1 LRNQEGKVLR
11 ETTRPAT
18 KLAFAL
24 VLLFLIPMATPLIG
38 SSNAQASGRASPD
51 FSVIGMTFSGAG
63 SVDPGTGISLEPAE
77 HDVRVQVRN
86 MGDVQGSASL
96 QLVHKASQTSGEY
109 IVTTIAL
116 GSLPALSTSNVIII
130 PWTAPIGD
138 GQTLY
143 ARVTPSQGIQDSNPS
158 NNEQRKDFDVENLD
172 QGIET
177 ANSLPSFA
185 TGMFHVVIKNGM
197 QYVNATVRNSGTKN
211 ISAVM
216 ELTLVNATNVK
227 VTKWSNTQTLTTGS
241 LFMAATSKNLSSS
254 FDSTTFTGSGNWT
267 MSAKVYFNGT
277 SSSQFVD
284 MENKDQLTLIPL
296 QFSNFSATLTS
307 LGDRSIEPGQ
317 TGTLTYQIKNTGAL
331 DSYKFISIV
340 SNPLNR
346 NWADQSLVDTTTQA
360 ISNGATISF
369 SIGVT
374 VPVGENRTN
383 ASMITIKLRATNG
396 EYLLV
401 TTVVAQAGESYM
413 ASIVM
418 SSSVQ
423 KLLPGEMTTI
433 LFNVTNTGNVG
444 GSFNFDCGLSVAA
457 RNWELTIGASP
468 AQACSDVSGVYIN
481 RSVTATLALNIKVP
495 PIQSPLDPGEFNLAG
510 QALLVWIQV
519 QAAGGGLPLQASQ
532 PIEVLPTI
540 VVDPGLPSDE
550 YVLSKEEVIAA
561 RNGQGL
567 DEILQLN
574 VEVRHNLFTN
584 LDANLT
590 AELTVSSM
598 SFIAANSGGFS
609 EASRWSSSLSPP
621 QITGLKPGNTT
632 PAVLSIQGPDDDY
645 PLAGTLTL
653 SVTVNPI
660 LGGVHTGSGV
670 QASSVT
676 QNLSVII
683 PSVYGAE
690 INDLGPMDVVV
701 GAETP
706 VAFPF
711 ENTGNDLTSYRLRV
725 IDTPDGW
732 DVKFNGTDEFITNLS
747 AEMQDFNSGGAQHIQ
762 NVVMLVTSDADARA
776 NSVVPVT
783 VTIEELNTG
792 EFITEYDMLF
802 RVSEL
807 NNATLTNEQTQP
819 ITVGPTDT
827 NQFTTLKITNTGNT
841 PTTFYVYV
849 ETNENAEVLFE
860 LDSVSSMVI
869 AAQRYEIIRV
879 NVIPTGLAS
888 ADQIYSA
895 KVWVADATG
904 AVNQSANISA
914 NITQTSNVRIEAPA
928 LVAVTPGEMSKI
940 EFNVTNT
947 GNLIESLKVTPT
959 VEGDWSTDVTE
970 IGMTLTINQTI
981 TGQIIVSVP
990 DLGGAQLL
998 MDGSIFNLSLS
1009 VYDATSNAYKTG
1021 IIVQL
1026 RIGAL
1031 FDLEVEDWPDEMEFY
1046 RMGTRTWEVSLL
1058 NTGNRDVEV
1067 AVGYS
1072 INREDLSIGS
1082 SDWAM
1087 VDGAPTK
1094 IYLPVGVPITHIFS
1108 VAALKNQPDLS
1119 LTADFKIFYEPN
1131 NESVD
1136 GNASFATK
1144 LSMDRF
1150 FSTGDIVLR
1159 PEVGDAPLEVD
1170 LTYSHI
1176 PNGQD
1181 LNAAYELELCGATRL
1196 LEFAPLNL
1204 NEADY
1209 PWSFTVVVPDGTNT
1223 EIPLALDDVACM
1235 WGSQGSSSRI
1245 SLPNRSAWDT
1255 TQPIKILVDAPNRPN
1270 ILSGDGWGMTFRLYH
1285 PSENANYTVYD
1296 EETFTFALDVFA
1308 DPMVESMEA
1317 LSLDEGEEFDLLLTV
1332 VNAGTATTLGI
1343 DVALVCADATI
1354 LGTPQTAENAP
1365 MIGLLGPGESMVLKW
1380 RIQPDSIDWWLQSID
1395 SSCTATVDA
1404 FYWEK
1409 NVVGNDVQVIDLK
1422 VESTSP
1428 GVSTS
1433 FIALVVCFLSSLIL
1447 LRLTSQNEKF
1457 RLFAVYSGVLGF
1469 GFAFHLIDAFY
1480 WGPAMIVFVA
1490 LWIWRLSWTSTEEF
1504 KMIHEDYQRAR
1515 RGVSTMYADHFDALR
1530 DSRRQLSVILAVP
1543 VLGFVAV
1550 VLGLPPQISN
1560 DKTNM
1565 VSVLVY
1571 IAVVMLGV
1579 WLIIRR
1585 ADRAYGNL
1593 YGRLTDIEVKA
1604 TRIERDLGDPA
1615 RLFNELAG
1623 DGLNLEDIFGDV
1635 SGNATVG
1642 SMLSAEV
1649 PSEEVNDDA

>member
-1 LRNQEGKVLR
+1 
-11 ETTRPAT
+11 
-18 KLAFAL
+18 
-24 VLLFLIPMATPLIG
+24 
-38 SSNAQASGRASPD
+38 
-51 FSVIGMTFSGAG
+51 
-63 SVDPGTGISLEPAE
+63 
-77 HDVRVQVRN
+77 

-96 QLVHKASQTSGEY
+96 QLVHKASQASGEY

-116 GSLPALSTSNVIII
+116 GNLPALSTSNVIII

-172 QGIET
+172 QGADT
-177 ANSLPSFA
+177 SNTLPKLQS
-185 TGMFHVVIKNGM
+185 GEQRIGLLKGM
-197 QYVNATVRNSGTKN
+197 QYVNATVRNTGTKN

-216 ELTLVNATNVK
+216 KITLTNSTGFTLTQ
-227 VTKWSNTQTLTTGS
+227 WSNTQTLLSGS
-241 LFMAATSKNLSSS
+241 LFMAAGSKSLSSS
-254 FDSTTFTGSGNWT
+254 YDSTTFTGNWT
-267 MSAKVYFNGT
+267 LNARVYFNGT
-277 SSSQFVD
+277 SSSQFID
-284 MENKDQLTLIPL
+284 MENGDQTTLIL
-296 QFSNFSATLTS
+296 LRFSNYSATLTS

-317 TGTLTYQIKNTGAL
+317 TGTLTYQIKNTGDL
-331 DSYKFISIV
+331 DSFKFISIL
-340 SNPLNR
+340 SNPVNR
-346 NWADQSLVDTTTQA
+346 NWADQSLANTTT
-360 ISNGATISF
+360 STVSKGATISF
-369 SIGVT
+369 AIEVS
-374 VPVGENRTN
+374 VPAGENRTN
-383 ASMITIKLRATNG
+383 ASMITITLKATSG
-396 EYLLV
+396 EYFLI
-401 TTVVAQAGESYM
+401 TMVVAQAGESYT
-413 ASIVM
+413 ASIEM
-418 SSSVQ
+418 SSTVE
-423 KLLPGEMTTI
+423 KLLPGGNSTTI
-433 LFNVTNTGNVG
+433 RFNVTNTGNVG

-457 RNWELTIGASP
+457 KNWELTIGAAP
-468 AQACSDVSGVYIN
+468 PKACSDVDGVYIN
-481 RSVTATLALNIKVP
+481 HSDTATLALNIRVP
-495 PIQSPLDPGEFNLAG
+495 PIQNPLDAGEFNLAG

-519 QAAGGGLPLQASQ
+519 QAAGGGLPIQASQ

-540 VVDPGLPSDE
+540 VVDPGLPSDV

-584 LDANLT
+584 IDETLQAD
-590 AELTVSSM
+590 LTVSST
-598 SFIAANSGGFS
+598 SFLAANSGGFS
-609 EASRWSSSLSPP
+609 EALRWSSSLSPP
-621 QITGLKPGNTT
+621 QITGLKPGTT
-632 PAVLSIQGPDDDY
+632 APAVLSIQGPDDDY

-653 SVTVNPI
+653 SITVKPI

-670 QASSVT
+670 QANSVT
-676 QNLSVII
+676 QNISVII

-690 INDLGPMDVVV
+690 IKDLGPRDVVV
-701 GAETP
+701 GMETP
-706 VAFPF
+706 VAFPL

-725 IDTPDGW
+725 TDSPSGW
-732 DVKFNGTDEFITNLS
+732 DIKFNGTDEIITDLS
-747 AEMQDFNSGGAQHIQ
+747 AEMQEFGTEGAQHFQSI
-762 NVVMLVTSDADARA
+762 VMLVTSETDARA
-776 NSVVPVT
+776 NSIVPVT
-783 VTIEELNTG
+783 VTIEELDTG
-792 EFITEYDMLF
+792 EFIAEYDILF

-819 ITVGPTDT
+819 ITVGPTDK
-827 NQFTTLKITNTGNT
+827 NQFLTLKITNTGNT
-841 PTTFYVYV
+841 PTTYYVYV

-860 LDSVSSMVI
+860 LDSAPSMVI

-888 ADQIYSA
+888 ADQTYSA
-895 KVWVADATG
+895 KVWVADSTKT
-904 AVNQSANISA
+904 VNQSANISA
-914 NITQTSNVRIEAPA
+914 NITQTSNVRIVAPT

-947 GNLIESLKVTPT
+947 GNLLESLKVTPT

-990 DLGGAQLL
+990 DLGGEQLL
-998 MDGSIFNLSLS
+998 MDGSIYNLSLS

-1031 FDLEVEDWPDEMEFY
+1031 FELEAEDWPNEMEFF
-1046 RMGTRTWEVSLL
+1046 RLGTRTWEVSLL

-1119 LTADFKIFYEPN
+1119 LTADFKIFYQPSDET
-1131 NESVD
+1131 VD
-1136 GNASFATK
+1136 GNASFETK
-1144 LSMDRF
+1144 LTMDRF

-1159 PEVGDAPLEVD
+1159 PDVGDAALEVD
-1170 LTYSHI
+1170 LKYSHI

-1209 PWSFTVVVPDGTNT
+1209 PWSFTIVVPDATNT

-1235 WGSQGSSSRI
+1235 WGSQGPSSRI

-1270 ILSGDGWGMTFRLYH
+1270 ILSGDGWDMTFRLYH

-1308 DPMVESMEA
+1308 DPMVESVTA
-1317 LSLDEGEEFDLLLTV
+1317 LTIEEGNEFDLLLTV

-1380 RIQPDSIDWWLQSID
+1380 RIQPDSIDWWLQSVE

-1409 NVVGNDVQVIDLK
+1409 NVVGNDIQVIDIK
-1422 VESTSP
+1422 IESTSP

-1447 LRLTSQNEKF
+1447 LRLTTQNEKF

-1469 GFAFHLIDAFY
+1469 GFAFHLIDTFY
-1480 WGPAMIVFVA
+1480 WGPAMLVFVA
-1490 LWIWRLSWTSTEEF
+1490 LWIWKLSWTSTEEF
-1504 KMIHEDYQRAR
+1504 KLIHEDYQRAR

-1579 WLIIRR
+1579 WILIRR

-1642 SMLSAEV
+1642 SMLNAEV